1 MSALELSTAPLFR
14 GAPFPFLGRCHELY
28 QERQMGLKRDASG
41 RLHIDTQLMAESLM
55 DRALQESTAIEQV
68 FRAMPELNVIK
79 LGGQSIID
87 RGRQVVLPL
96 LDEIVA
102 ARAEHQLLVMTGGG
116 TRSRHAY
123 SIALDLGMPT
133 GVLAKLGSS
142 ISEQNALM
150 LSLLLA
156 PKGGIKVGND
166 DLVKLPAYMAL
177 GAIPVMHAM
186 PPYGLWEEP
195 AERGRIPPHRTDSG
209 TFLTAEVLGA
219 KRCIL
224 VKDERGLYTADPK
237 KNPAAEFIPEIEVH
251 TLLERDLADLAVERA
266 MLYALARASS
276 VREVLIVN
284 GREPGN
290 LTRAL
295 AGESPGT
302 RIYRQVEAA
311 AA

>member
-1 MSALELSTAPLFR
+1 
-14 GAPFPFLGRCHELY
+14 
-28 QERQMGLKRDASG
+28 MGLRRESSG
-41 RLHIDTQLMAESLM
+41 RLHIETTLMAESLM
-55 DRALQESTAIEQV
+55 DRKLQMGTESEQV
-68 FRAMPELNVIK
+68 FRALPGLNVVK

-87 RGRQVVLPL
+87 RGRSVVMPL
-96 LDEIVA
+96 VDEIVA
-102 ARAEHQLLVMTGGG
+102 ARSDHSLLVMTGGG

-133 GVLAKLGSS
+133 GILAKLGSS

-156 PKGGIKVGND
+156 PHGGIKIGQD
-166 DLVKLPAYMAL
+166 DLVKLASYLAL
-177 GAIPVMHAM
+177 GSIPVMHAM

-195 AERGRIPPHRTDSG
+195 AEVGRIPPHRTDSG

-237 KNPAAEFIPEIEVH
+237 KDPSAEFIPEITVQD
-251 TLLERDLADLAVERA
+251 LLDRDLEDLAVERA
-266 MLYALARASS
+266 MLYALSRART

-295 AGESPGT
+295 EGENPGT
-302 RIYRQVEAA
+302 RIYAGTA
-311 AA
+311 PSA